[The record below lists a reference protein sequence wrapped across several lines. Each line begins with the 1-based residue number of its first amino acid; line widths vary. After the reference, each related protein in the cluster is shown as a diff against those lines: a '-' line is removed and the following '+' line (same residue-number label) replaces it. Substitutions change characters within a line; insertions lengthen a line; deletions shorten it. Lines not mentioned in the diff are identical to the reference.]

1 MKTITH
7 DKTFLSHLR
16 AGLAVCL
23 RWVKLDGN
31 DAASRAIHQEWL
43 SFMLAVLAF
52 FCMLLLNVAVPAP
65 KEPLAAAF
73 VKGMDIWLTGFSILL
88 FAGGLAYQI
97 FKAAWLQWTEGTTML
112 LAPRILQ
119 LARNIALLNACGY
132 FFIGLAR
139 FIGDDIVRAGS
150 EGYAALL
157 AIIPVLVLFTVFA
170 AWRSGSASSIVIHVY
185 RSNVL
190 PETPADDDAKRSR
203 CC

>member
-65 KEPLAAAF
+65 KEPLATAF
-73 VKGMDIWLTGFSILL
+73 VKGMDIWLTGLSILL

-97 FKAAWLQWTEGTTML
+97 FKAAWLQW
-112 LAPRILQ
+112 I
-119 LARNIALLNACGY
+119 
-132 FFIGLAR
+132 
-139 FIGDDIVRAGS
+139 
-150 EGYAALL
+150 
-157 AIIPVLVLFTVFA
+157 
-170 AWRSGSASSIVIHVY
+170 
-185 RSNVL
+185 
-190 PETPADDDAKRSR
+190 
-203 CC
+203 